1 MINELFEIANFR
13 KDRSK
18 LQVNLWLDSLD
29 NSRNV
34 RHNSARVKIQNNK
47 SNNFTGRKD
56 LRFQSRVFHN
66 PKVLLKDYKDKI
78 KISEK
83 DLNKM
88 LEFIAENYFILM
100 KHWNKEIDDF
110 EVLNE
115 LNSKVNGKYI

>member
-1 MINELFEIANFR
+1 MINELFEIADFR

-56 LRFQSRVFHN
+56 LIPVS
-66 PKVLLKDYKDKI
+66 
-78 KISEK
+78 IS
-83 DLNKM
+83 
-88 LEFIAENYFILM
+88 
-100 KHWNKEIDDF
+100 
-110 EVLNE
+110 
-115 LNSKVNGKYI
+115 

>member
-34 RHNSARVKIQNNK
+34 RHNSARFKIQNNK

-56 LRFQSRVFHN
+56 LIPVS
-66 PKVLLKDYKDKI
+66 
-78 KISEK
+78 IS
-83 DLNKM
+83 
-88 LEFIAENYFILM
+88 
-100 KHWNKEIDDF
+100 
-110 EVLNE
+110 
-115 LNSKVNGKYI
+115 

>member
-34 RHNSARVKIQNNK
+34 RHKIQNNK

-56 LRFQSRVFHN
+56 LIPVS
-66 PKVLLKDYKDKI
+66 
-78 KISEK
+78 IS
-83 DLNKM
+83 
-88 LEFIAENYFILM
+88 
-100 KHWNKEIDDF
+100 
-110 EVLNE
+110 
-115 LNSKVNGKYI
+115 